1 MSDKKD
7 FNKKYEKKIS
17 SLQVDLVRMQEWII
31 AEKKKLVIIFEGRDA
46 AGKGGT
52 IKRLIENLN
61 PRHCRVVA
69 LSAPTEK
76 EKTQW
81 YFQRYINHLPSGGE
95 IVIFDRSWYNR
106 AGVEKVM
113 GFCTDKEYISFLQT
127 CPEFEKM
134 IIGSGIQ
141 LVKYWFSV
149 SF

>member
-17 SLQVDLVRMQEWII
+17 SLQIDLVRMQEWVI

-81 YFQRYINHLPSGGE
+81 YFQRYINICHL
-95 IVIFDRSWYNR
+95 
-106 AGVEKVM
+106 
-113 GFCTDKEYISFLQT
+113 
-127 CPEFEKM
+127 
-134 IIGSGIQ
+134 
-141 LVKYWFSV
+141 LVR
-149 SF
+149 